1 VPAADDAFVSLDRIL
16 RGEPASVAVAV
27 AEPVAVAPAAAEAVT
42 APESAAVTAELLR
55 DVRRFRARLAEAF
68 ETARVALVH
77 EFAYAV
83 LGRELQLG
91 APDIAQIALRMLAE
105 HPGAQPLQLRVAPAD
120 VAQLAACADA
130 LPPIVADAT
139 LEPGDVM
146 LELAC
151 GHVDARLGVRLAAVL
166 ARDG

>member
-1 VPAADDAFVSLDRIL
+1 MPAGDDAFVSLDRIL
-16 RGEPASVAVAV
+16 RGEPACAVGPV
-27 AEPVAVAPAAAEAVT
+27 AEPVAVAPAVAEVVAE
-42 APESAAVTAELLR
+42 PESAAATAELLR

-68 ETARVALVH
+68 ETAHAALVH

-91 APDIAQIALRMLAE
+91 APDIAQIAQRMLTE
-105 HPGAQPLQLRVAPAD
+105 HPAAQALQVRVAPAD

-130 LPPIVADAT
+130 LPPVVADAT
-139 LEPGDVM
+139 LTPGDVM

-151 GHVDARLGVRLAAVL
+151 GHIDARLGVRLAAVL